1 MLRWLSKKIVN
12 WQIEKSILMDEERAV
27 YQYGYEV
34 FLNQILN
41 ILIAIVI
48 AVILRAPMP
57 VFVFLVG
64 YIPLRSY
71 CGGYHAN
78 TNGGCIIV
86 SALLICLVCQV
97 TKNIRISDAA
107 VLLPASFIL
116 SGILI
121 FRFAP
126 VPDRN
131 KPLDELETIRYRSRS
146 RLIWLAEAVIGMAF
160 YFVYGKA
167 GVVIAVS
174 HIILSVML
182 CLGLLK
188 NKKPNK

>member
-1 MLRWLSKKIVN
+1 MLQWLSKKIVN
-12 WQIEKSILMDEERAV
+12 WQIKKNILTDEERAV

-48 AVILRAPMP
+48 AVVLRAPMP
-57 VFVFLVG
+57 VFVFLVA

-86 SALLICLVCQV
+86 SAILICLVCLV
-97 TKNIRISDAA
+97 TKNIQTTAAA
-107 VLLPASFIL
+107 VLPPVSFIL

-131 KPLDELETIRYRSRS
+131 KPLDELETVRYRSRS
-146 RLIWLAEAVIGMAF
+146 WLIWLAEAAIGMAF
-160 YFVYGKA
+160 YFLKGKA

-174 HIILSVML
+174 HIILSIML

-188 NKKPNK
+188 NRKPNN